1 MKRNRP
7 WLITATLLFL
17 LALNAPA
24 QAPKGQKTVK
34 KTTEQKS
41 TKKPVVKKAPAVK
54 QTDAVQD
61 EKKVREIVAFL
72 EFVLNTLG
80 SSGTPTRDKE
90 VLITDSYSKI
100 FRDSKVQI
108 EDDLDE
114 EREVITNKDVV
125 AYLKDVDFFFNE
137 VRFEF
142 TIEEIKSG
150 VNASGKIFYKV
161 SLKRNLKGTTTDG
174 KSVNNTRPR
183 FIEVN
188 YNPED
193 QDLKIASIY
202 TNEFN
207 EKDVLTHWWKQL
219 SFEWQSIFRKKL
231 KLTADS
237 LALGDIKNIAAITE
251 LDLSGNTFIQT
262 LEPLGQL
269 TNLRSLNLSRATVT
283 DLAPIRNLTELV
295 DVDISHTNILDLSPF
310 KYSDKL
316 EKLKV
321 DHTEVSDIS
330 IIQKMPLLHYLDASA
345 TPVTDFT
352 PIATT
357 PELLQ
362 LNLEGT
368 AIYDLS
374 PLGNLAQLTELNI
387 SSTSIKDVSSLK
399 GLTALGTLDLDSTR
413 IANIE
418 PLGGLEK
425 LKVLHA
431 NHTLISDLKPL
442 QKLPQLEKI
451 YCDQTPITREVA
463 DAFMAANPKVL
474 VVFDSRDLK
483 VWWDT
488 LTPEWQVV
496 LGKAASIGAAP
507 SKEEL
512 AKVTSVDSINLG
524 ENGHMYNL
532 EPLRKL
538 QKLQVIIANKTSIK
552 DLSPLQD
559 HTGIRYLDISNT
571 EVSDLSVVSRF
582 TKLNVLRADKTK
594 IENLDPLNGLKGL
607 EKLYVDQT
615 PIHDIIVQE
624 FLLKN
629 STCLVVH
636 KTIHLNRWWSM
647 ISPEWKEVFRK
658 QMAPDTSATREN
670 LHKLVERESLQFK
683 EAPVRDL
690 SALSEFLRLKELDF
704 SGTSITDI
712 SLPPNISSLKSLHAT
727 NSPIQKIESLQNLN
741 TLEELDISNTPTVD
755 LKVIGSLGNLQKLNC
770 SGTHI
775 KKLDPL
781 ESLQHL
787 EFLDCSNSRV
797 TNLDP
802 LLHLPVKTLKCYN
815 TKISSREVESFKKKK
830 PDCNVVYY
838 R

>member
-174 KSVNNTRPR
+174 KSVNNTKPR

-269 TNLRSLNLSRATVT
+269 INLRSLNLSRTTVT

-295 DVDISHTNILDLSPF
+295 DVDISHTKILDLSPL

-330 IIQKMPLLHYLDASA
+330 IIQKMPMLHYLDASA
-345 TPVTDFT
+345 TPVADFT

-362 LNLEGT
+362 LNLEGS
-368 AIYDLS
+368 AISDLS

-418 PLGGLEK
+418 SLGGLEK

-594 IENLDPLNGLKGL
+594 IEDLDPLNGLKGL

-741 TLEELDISNTPTVD
+741 TLEDLDISNTPTDD

-781 ESLQHL
+781 ENLQHL

>member
-1 MKRNRP
+1 MKRNKLG
-7 WLITATLLFL
+7 LITVTLLFL

-24 QAPKGQKTVK
+24 QTPKGQKTVK
-34 KTTEQKS
+34 KTTDQKS

-61 EKKVREIVAFL
+61 EKKVREMVAFL

-114 EREVITNKDVV
+114 ERDVITNKDVV
-125 AYLKDVDFFFNE
+125 AYLKDVDFFFTE

-150 VNASGKIFYKV
+150 VNAGGKVFYKV
-161 SLKRNLKGTTTDG
+161 GLKRNLKGTTTDG
-174 KSVNNTRPR
+174 KSVNNTKPR

-207 EKDVLTHWWKQL
+207 EKDALTHWWKQL
-219 SFEWQSIFRKKL
+219 SYEWQSVFRKKL
-231 KLTADS
+231 NLTTDS
-237 LALGDIKNIAAITE
+237 LALGDIRNIAAITE
-251 LDLSGNTFIQT
+251 LDLSSNTFIQT

-269 TNLRSLNLSRATVT
+269 INLRSLNLSRTTVT

-295 DVDISHTNILDLSPF
+295 DVDISHTKINDLSPL
-310 KYSDKL
+310 KYSNKL

-321 DHTEVSDIS
+321 HHTEVRDIS
-330 IIQKMPLLHYLDASA
+330 IIQKLPLLNYLDASVTA
-345 TPVTDFT
+345 VTDFT
-352 PIATT
+352 TIATT
-357 PELLQ
+357 PGLLY

-368 AIYDLS
+368 TISDLA
-374 PLGNLAQLTELNI
+374 PLENLAQLNDLNI
-387 SSTSIKDVSSLK
+387 SSTPLQDVSPLKTLTSLE
-399 GLTALGTLDLDSTR
+399 TLDMDSTR
-413 IANIE
+413 ISNIAT
-418 PLGGLEK
+418 LAGLEN

-442 QKLPQLEKI
+442 QKLPHLEKI

-463 DAFMAANPKVL
+463 DAFMASNPKVL

-488 LTPEWQVV
+488 LTPEWQTV
-496 LGKAASIGAAP
+496 LGKAAGIGSAP

-524 ENGHMYNL
+524 ENGHLHNL
-532 EPLRKL
+532 EPIRKL

-559 HTGIRYLDISNT
+559 HTAIRYLDISNT
-571 EVSDLSVVSRF
+571 EVTDISAVNRF
-582 TKLNVLRADKTK
+582 TKLTVLRADKTK
-594 IENLDPLNGLKGL
+594 IESLDPLNGLPGL
-607 EKLYVDQT
+607 KILYVDQT
-615 PIHDIIVQE
+615 PVHDIIVQE

-629 STCLVVH
+629 PTCLVVH

-670 LHKLVERESLQFK
+670 LHRLVERESLQFK

-690 SALSEFLRLKELDF
+690 SALSEFVRLKELDF
-704 SGTSITDI
+704 SGTGITDI

-727 NSPIQKIESLQNLN
+727 NSPIQKIESLQNLT
-741 TLEELDISNTPTVD
+741 TLEDLDISNTPTDD
-755 LKVIGSLGNLQKLNC
+755 LKIIGSLGNLRKFNC
-770 SGTHI
+770 SGTQI

-781 ESLQHL
+781 ESLQNL

>member
-174 KSVNNTRPR
+174 KSVNNTKPR

-269 TNLRSLNLSRATVT
+269 INLRSLNLSRTTVT

-295 DVDISHTNILDLSPF
+295 DVDISHTKILDLSPL

-330 IIQKMPLLHYLDASA
+330 IIQKMPMLHYLDASA
-345 TPVTDFT
+345 TPVADFT

-357 PELLQ
+357 LELLQ
-362 LNLEGT
+362 LNLEGS
-368 AIYDLS
+368 AISDLS

-418 PLGGLEK
+418 SLGGLEK

-559 HTGIRYLDISNT
+559 HTGIHYLDISNT

-594 IENLDPLNGLKGL
+594 IEDLDPLNGLKGL
-607 EKLYVDQT
+607 GKLYVDQT

-741 TLEELDISNTPTVD
+741 TLEDLDISNTPTDD

-781 ESLQHL
+781 ENLQHL

>member
-1 MKRNRP
+1 MKRNKLG
-7 WLITATLLFL
+7 LITVTLLFL

-24 QAPKGQKTVK
+24 QTPNQKTVK
-34 KTTEQKS
+34 KTTVQKS
-41 TKKPVVKKAPAVK
+41 TKKPVPKKAPVVK

-114 EREVITNKDVV
+114 ERDVITNKDVV

-142 TIEEIKSG
+142 TIDEITSG

-161 SLKRNLKGTTTDG
+161 GLKRNLKGTTTDG
-174 KSVNNTRPR
+174 KSVNNTKPR

-207 EKDVLTHWWKQL
+207 EKDALTHWWKQL
-219 SFEWQSIFRKKL
+219 SYEWQSVFRKKL
-231 KLTADS
+231 NLTADS
-237 LALGDIKNIAAITE
+237 LALGDIRNIAAITE
-251 LDLSGNTFIQT
+251 LDLSNNTFIQT

-269 TNLRSLNLSRATVT
+269 VNLRSLNLSHTTVT

-295 DVDISHTNILDLSPF
+295 DVDIAHTKIRDLSPL

-316 EKLKV
+316 EKLKI
-321 DHTEVSDIS
+321 DHSEVSDIS
-330 IIQKMPLLHYLDASA
+330 IIQKMPLLRYLDACA
-345 TPVTDFT
+345 TPITDFT
-352 PIATT
+352 PITST
-357 PELLQ
+357 SELLQ
-362 LNLEGT
+362 LNVEATG
-368 AIYDLS
+368 ISDLS
-374 PLGNLAQLTELNI
+374 PLTSLTLLTELNL
-387 SSTSIKDVSSLK
+387 SSTPVQDVSPLK

-418 PLGGLEK
+418 PLGGLEN

-442 QKLPQLEKI
+442 HKLTKLEKI

-488 LTPEWQVV
+488 LAPEWQTV
-496 LGKAASIGAAP
+496 LGKAAGIGSAP

-524 ENGHMYNL
+524 ENEHMYNL
-532 EPLRKL
+532 ESLRKL
-538 QKLQVIIANKTSIK
+538 QKLQVIIANKTSVK

-559 HTGIRYLDISNT
+559 HTAIRYLDISNT
-571 EVSDLSVVSRF
+571 EVTDISVVSRF
-582 TKLNVLRADKTK
+582 TKLKVLRADKTK
-594 IENLDPLNGLKGL
+594 IESLDPLNDLKGL

-615 PIHDIIVQE
+615 PVHDIIVQE

-629 STCLVVH
+629 PTCLVVH

-658 QMAPDTSATREN
+658 EMAPDTSATREN
-670 LHKLVERESLQFK
+670 LHRLVERESLQFK

-690 SALSEFLRLKELDF
+690 SALSEFVRLKALDF

-712 SLPPNISSLKSLHAT
+712 SMPPNISSLKSLHAT
-727 NSPIQKIESLQNLN
+727 NSPIQKIESLQNLG
-741 TLEELDISNTPTVD
+741 TLEDLDIANTPTDD
-755 LKVIGSLGNLQKLNC
+755 LKVIGNLGNLQKFNC
-770 SGTHI
+770 SGTHV

-787 EFLDCSNSRV
+787 EFLDCSNTRV

-815 TKISSREVESFKKKK
+815 TKISSREVESFKRKK